1 MADDPLT
8 DWTTNWLQA
17 QHRYWD
23 AWQQLSSLGTPQPE
37 ARKDPWSEALDQWW
51 KAVSPAAPDPVQGFY
66 DQLVQQGKQFIRTS
80 ETLRRSLMPD
90 GGVPPNNWATTVES
104 SLNALRD
111 LFAQGVPGKGKDKDN
126 REALHQMF
134 SFWELPVDNWQRTA
148 SVLCG
153 LPGDALGAF
162 KSGSD
167 PGDGTEMF
175 QEQVERFLSAPGLGY
190 TREHQEQ
197 HQTFMRALMAYQ
209 AAFQEYNEQ
218 FTRIATNS
226 VDRFRETLLAKGG
239 DDDTITTLRGLY
251 DLWVDVCEEVYAE
264 QVFTEEYSAAHGK
277 LVNALMA
284 VKLQGRTMVDE
295 AVGTFGLP
303 TRREVDSIE
312 KRLQQLRRELH
323 AMQPATAPANAPAAG
338 PSPPP
343 RAEAPPAARKA
354 AAPKGAAVKKKAA
367 TRKRRATTSKGAT
380 K

>member
-23 AWQQLSSLGTPQPE
+23 AWQQLSKLGTPQPE
-37 ARKDPWSEALDQWW
+37 ARKDPWSEALEQWW

-66 DQLVQQGKQFIRTS
+66 DQLVEQGKQFIKTS

-90 GGVPPNNWATTVES
+90 GGVPPKEWAGTVES

-111 LFAQGVPGKGKDKDN
+111 LFAQGARGKDKDS

-134 SFWELPVDNWQRTA
+134 SFWELPVDTWQRCA

-153 LPGDALGAF
+153 FPGDALGAF
-162 KSGSD
+162 KPGSD
-167 PGDGTEMF
+167 LGDGTEMF
-175 QEQVERFLSAPGLGY
+175 QEHVERFLSAPGLGY

-209 AAFQEYNEQ
+209 AALQEYNEQ
-218 FTRIATNS
+218 FTKIAMNS

-239 DDDTITTLRGLY
+239 DDAITTLRGLY
-251 DLWVDVCEEVYAE
+251 DLWVDVCEEAYAE

-312 KRLQQLRRELH
+312 KRLQQLRRDLH
-323 AMQPATAPANAPAAG
+323 AMQPAAAPAAP
-338 PSPPP
+338 PSSPP
-343 RAEAPPAARKA
+343 RAEAPPARRSA
-354 AAPKGAAVKKKAA
+354 AAPKRAAVKKKAA
-367 TRKRRATTSKGAT
+367 TRKRRATTTKGAT
-380 K
+380 R

>member
-1 MADDPLT
+1 MADDPIT

-23 AWQQLSSLGTPQPE
+23 AWQQLSKLGSPQPE
-37 ARKDPWSEALDQWW
+37 PRKDPWSEALDQWW

-66 DQLVQQGKQFIRTS
+66 NQLVEQGKQFMRTS
-80 ETLRRSLMPD
+80 ETLRHSLMPD
-90 GGVPPNNWATTVES
+90 AAVPPNQWATAVEG

-111 LFAQGVPGKGKDKDN
+111 LFAQGAQGKDKDG

-134 SFWELPVDNWQRTA
+134 SFWELPVDTWQRCA

-153 LPGDALGAF
+153 FPGDALGAF
-162 KSGSD
+162 KPGSD

-175 QEQVERFLSAPGLGY
+175 QEHVERFLSAPGLGY

-209 AAFQEYNEQ
+209 AALQEYNEQ
-218 FTRIATNS
+218 FTKIAMNS

-239 DDDTITTLRGLY
+239 GDDTITTLRGLY

-295 AVGTFGLP
+295 AVGTLGLP

-312 KRLQQLRRELH
+312 KRVQQLRREIH
-323 AMQPATAPANAPAAG
+323 ARAPAAAPAQAPAAS

-343 RAEAPPAARKA
+343 RAEAPPAAARA
-354 AAPKGAAVKKKAA
+354 TAPKRAAVKKKAA
-367 TRKRRATTSKGAT
+367 PRKRRATTTKGAS